1 MTAAAEDSKHT
12 RPTSART
19 DQMVAHMTTSTLE
32 PTRDIERFASDA
44 ENFLSTAVPSRWKV
58 GRGTLTS
65 HEMDELRRQWDFTLW
80 EGGYSGLSIPAEYGG
95 RGLGLAEE
103 IVFHVLAGKAQAP
116 DGFTRVGKS
125 LVTPM
130 LIALGTE
137 QQRNRYIPS
146 IMNGQEVW
154 CQGFSEPQAGSDLAN
169 IQAKARRVDGGYL
182 VNGSKTWTSFAQH
195 ARRCFV
201 LAQTQPEAGRYR
213 NLSMFLVDMD
223 QPGVSISDIRQISGA
238 VHFAET
244 RFENVFVPD
253 TDRVGDDGDGWKVAM
268 RVLGDERG
276 GIETAAR
283 YVEIRSDVDA
293 LLAVLGNQPEYA
305 SRLRDLD
312 IRTELV
318 HWQLMKVADL
328 EAVGDQDALARAGA
342 VLKLMW
348 SELWQDVTRL
358 GVAHAPVAQQKH
370 WSYQYLESRAVTIY
384 GGSSEIQRNI
394 LAERVLGLPK

>member
-1 MTAAAEDSKHT
+1 MTTAAEDLI
-12 RPTSART
+12 RRAPTAART
-19 DQMVAHMTTSTLE
+19 DQMDGKMTTSTLA
-32 PTRDIERFASDA
+32 PIRDIERFASEA
-44 ENFLSTAVPSRWKV
+44 EKFLSTAVPSRWKEA
-58 GRGTLTS
+58 RGTLTS
-65 HEMDELRRQWDFTLW
+65 HEMDEVRRQWDFTLW
-80 EGGYSGLSIPAEYGG
+80 EGGYSGLSIPTEYGG

-116 DGFTRVGKS
+116 DGLARVGKS

-130 LIALGTE
+130 LIAVGTE
-137 QQRNRYIPS
+137 QQKAQYIPS

-201 LAQTQPEAGRYR
+201 LAQTQPDAGRYR
-213 NLSMFLVDMD
+213 NLSMFLVDME

-253 TDRVGDDGDGWKVAM
+253 SDRVGDDGDGWKVAM

-293 LLAVLGNQPEYA
+293 LLEVLGDRPEYA
-305 SRLRDLD
+305 SRMRDLD

-328 EAVGDQDALARAGA
+328 ESVGDDVALARAGA

-358 GVAHAPVAQQKH
+358 GVGHAPVVQQKH

>member
-1 MTAAAEDSKHT
+1 MTSAARDSNYT
-12 RPTSART
+12 TPTSERA
-19 DQMVAHMTTSTLE
+19 DQMVGNMTTSTLD
-32 PTRDIERFASDA
+32 PVRDIDRFASAA
-44 ENFLSTAVPSRWKV
+44 EEFLSTAVPARWKES
-58 GRGTLTS
+58 RGTLTS
-65 HEMDELRRQWDFTLW
+65 HEMDEFRRQWDFTLW
-80 EGGYSGLSIPAEYGG
+80 EGGYSGLSIPSEYGG

-116 DGFTRVGKS
+116 DGLARVGKS

-137 QQRNRYIPS
+137 QQRARYIPS

-169 IQAKARRVDGGYL
+169 IQARARRVDGGYL
-182 VNGSKTWTSFAQH
+182 LNGSKTWTSFAQH

-201 LAQTQPEAGRYR
+201 LAQTQPDAGRYR
-213 NLSMFLVDMD
+213 NLSMFLVDME

-253 TDRVGDDGDGWKVAM
+253 SDRVGDDGEGWKVAM

-283 YVEIRSDVDA
+283 YVEIRSDVDV
-293 LLAVLGNQPEYA
+293 LLDVLGDDPEYA

-328 EAVGDQDALARAGA
+328 ESAGDERALARAGA

-358 GVAHAPVAQQKH
+358 GVAHAPVVQQKH